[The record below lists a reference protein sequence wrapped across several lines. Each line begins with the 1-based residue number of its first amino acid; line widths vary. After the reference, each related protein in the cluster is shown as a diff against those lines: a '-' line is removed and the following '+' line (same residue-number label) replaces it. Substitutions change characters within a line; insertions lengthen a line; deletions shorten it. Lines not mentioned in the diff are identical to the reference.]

1 MSPYIKV
8 AEQILIDRVV
18 SKKFPITRKSKANL
32 GLLALSGFFGLAG
45 VGFLIYALHLSLG
58 TVFQPEMAA
67 MLTGLCLLAL
77 SAISAIVTMFIVK
90 QKRKEVE
97 RNTKETIQHIQGFID
112 AANDEFGAPI
122 QENPKTAVAL
132 ATVLGVAMGNKL
144 F

>member
-1 MSPYIKV
+1 MSAYMKV

-32 GLLALSGFFGLAG
+32 GLLALSGLFGLTGA
-45 VGFLIYALHLSLG
+45 GFLIYASYLWFG
-58 TVFQPEMAA
+58 TIFQPEMAA
-67 MLTGLCLLAL
+67 AFTGLCLLGL
-77 SAISAIVTMFIVK
+77 SAISTIVTMLIVK

-97 RNTKETIQHIQGFID
+97 KSTKETIQHIQGFID